1 MAKREKQDDLIVMA
15 VDGYVVLTVRGIEIW
30 MDEEAAGDVVE
41 SILLALEA
49 INRNNGGLYVNN

>member
-1 MAKREKQDDLIVMA
+1 MEKREKKDDLTVHAI
-15 VDGYVVLTVRGIEIW
+15 DGSVVLSVSGIQIW
-30 MDEEAAGDVVE
+30 LDEEAAGDVVE